1 MKKGLEKIKIPKG
14 FTTLPYFSNGDFSM
28 HQLIEHLLEQTGP
41 AKVVLSSFSI
51 TEVAIRTFQR
61 LMENG
66 TIQSM
71 ACLFD
76 FTVRRHKLG
85 LLFFARNV
93 ISTIAIAKCHAKV
106 VLIYN
111 GKYYITVVSSANL
124 NINDKLEAGV
134 ISTDTNIFDLCFEQL
149 FASIDNGMKISKD
162 EFE

>member
-1 MKKGLEKIKIPKG
+1 MKKGLEQIQVPEPG
-14 FTTLPYFSNGDFSM
+14 NNTPYFSDGEFSM

-61 LMENG
+61 LMESR

-85 LLFFARNV
+85 LLFFASSV
-93 ISTIAIAKCHAKV
+93 ISRIAITKCHAKI

-111 GKYYITVVSSANL
+111 GKHYITVVSSANL
-124 NINDKLEAGV
+124 NINDKIEAGV
-134 ISTDTNIFDLCFEQL
+134 ISADSKIFDFYFNHLV
-149 FASIDNGMKISKD
+149 AAIDKGLEITQD
-162 EFE
+162 EFN

>member
-1 MKKGLEKIKIPKG
+1 MKKGLEQIQVPEPGNNI
-14 FTTLPYFSNGDFSM
+14 PYFSTGEFSM
-28 HQLIEHLLEQTGP
+28 HELIEHLLEQTGP

-61 LMENG
+61 LMEKR

-85 LLFFARNV
+85 LLFFASNV
-93 ISTIAIAKCHAKV
+93 ISRIAITKCHAKI

-111 GKYYITVVSSANL
+111 GKHYITIVSSANL
-124 NINDKLEAGV
+124 NINDKIEAGI
-134 ISTDTNIFDLCFEQL
+134 ISTDTKIFDFYYNHLIAEIATGLQINEHGFV
-149 FASIDNGMKISKD
+149 
-162 EFE
+162 

>member
-1 MKKGLEKIKIPKG
+1 
-14 FTTLPYFSNGDFSM
+14 M

-61 LMENG
+61 LMEQG
-66 TIQSM
+66 TIQSL

-93 ISTIAIAKCHAKV
+93 ISQISIAKCHAKV

-111 GKYYITVVSSANL
+111 GKHYVTVVSSANL
-124 NINDKLEAGV
+124 NINDKMEAGI
-134 ISTDTNIFDLCFEQL
+134 ISTDTAIFDYFYTKLIE
-149 FASIDNGMKISKD
+149 GISGGIEVTSD
-162 EFE
+162 EFN